1 MTKPMKAKIKKTV
14 LYGLLFMASKWT
26 IIGIL
31 YFSGFWS
38 YWFLMLFPI
47 ADTIAATF
55 AIIYLRSNYRKYFK
69 QVLENH
75 HPDTYKSL
83 IEAIELKNNGLAE
96 STKFALKSK
105 NPLDKR
111 LPFSAYFLAM
121 IQVLEEEN
129 LSFEKIREY
138 CLEVAS
144 AYVAPKNRIHKWYNL
159 LLPKLI
165 NSPIAKPLI
174 SKMKRKVAV
183 LDSPNGF
190 RAQVLTNK
198 TETLGF
204 GYGIDILECGICKVF
219 KANEAQK
226 YSSLLCEVDKLT
238 SSFAGLELVRTGTIA
253 NGHSN
258 CDFRFKAI
266 Q

>member
-14 LYGLLFMASKWT
+14 IYGLLFMVSKWT
-26 IIGIL
+26 IIALL

-47 ADTIAATF
+47 ADTIAATM
-55 AIIYLRSNYRKYFK
+55 AIIYLRNNFRKYFK

-75 HPDTYKSL
+75 YPDTFKKL
-83 IEAIELKNNGLAE
+83 IEAIEIKNNGLAVV
-96 STKFALKSK
+96 TKFALKST

-138 CLEVAS
+138 CLEVAI

-165 NSPIAKPLI
+165 NSPFAKPFI
-174 SKMKRKVAV
+174 RKMNRKVSV
-183 LDSPNGF
+183 LNNPNGF
-190 RAQVLTNK
+190 RANVLTSK

-204 GYGIDILECGICKVF
+204 GYGIDILECGICKLF
-219 KANEAQK
+219 KNHEAQK
-226 YSSLLCEVDKLT
+226 YSSILCEVDKLT

-253 NGHSN
+253 NDHSL
-258 CDFRFKAI
+258 CDFRFQPI